1 MRPDRLQT
9 TARDEH
15 RILAQMDELL
25 EQYYRS
31 RGGIG
36 RGEPSL
42 RREVFSDFLDM
53 AAHLLEKY
61 HHPSAATSAGVLAG
75 ATLEEYLR
83 KLADANGIATANSGG
98 EPVKAESLNTELRA
112 EGAYDLSEQMQVTA
126 WLDLRNKA
134 ARGRRDEFSADQVR
148 LMIQGVRDFTVRHLA

>member
-1 MRPDRLQT
+1 M
-9 TARDEH
+9 ARDEH
-15 RILAQMDELL
+15 RILAQIDELL

-31 RGGIG
+31 RGGIR
-36 RGEPSL
+36 RGEPSP

-83 KLADANGIATANSGG
+83 KLADANGIETAQPGG
-98 EPVKAESLNTELRA
+98 EPVEAESLNAELRA
-112 EGAYDLSEQMQVTA
+112 EGLCDRSEQMQVTA
-126 WLDLRNKA
+126 WLDLRDNA
-134 ARGRRDEFSADQVR
+134 ARGRRDEFSADQLR
-148 LMIQGVRDFTVRHLA
+148 LMIQGMRDFMHRHPA